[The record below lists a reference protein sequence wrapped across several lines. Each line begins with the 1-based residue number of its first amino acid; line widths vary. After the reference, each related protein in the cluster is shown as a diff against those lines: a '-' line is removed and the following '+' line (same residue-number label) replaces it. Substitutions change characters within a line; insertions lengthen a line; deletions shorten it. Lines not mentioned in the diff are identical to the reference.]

1 MGANDLATDGT
12 WVWVDGEEWG
22 QYTNWGPDEPNGGIK
37 EQCLEMLHNTGTWND
52 LDSNILKFSMCEM
65 RALAG
70 QAKLC
75 SYAARFYIR

>member
-12 WVWVDGEEWG
+12 WVWVDGEEWR
-22 QYTNWGPDEPNGGIK
+22 QYTNWDPDEPNGDIK

-70 QAKLC
+70 
-75 SYAARFYIR
+75 